1 MALSLSAPLF
11 IGLMVAVAV
20 GGLFLGYVW
29 QAVGAHRQR
38 RLVEEQAQQ
47 LLRNAEKEA
56 EHKVREAVL
65 EAKDSWYRMK
75 ARFDE
80 ETEAAKREMQ
90 RSERH
95 MAQRQASL
103 ERHTEEFEHKERKL
117 QQRRRQVA
125 EHEER
130 VVQQEHELKTLLDTQ
145 VQRLEQI
152 AHLTA
157 EEAQQQLMEQM
168 LTAARSQAAEQVRRL
183 EIEAKELA
191 QKRASFY
198 TSLAIQRF
206 AADHVVESSVS
217 VVTLPNEEMKGRI
230 IGREGRNIRAF
241 ETATG
246 IDLIIDDTPEAV
258 IISGFDPIRR
268 EVARLTLERLVADG
282 RIHPGRIEDMVCKI
296 RQEMDTILKEEG
308 EAAAFEVGIDDL
320 HHDIIKLL
328 GRLKYRTS
336 YSQNVL
342 QHVKETA
349 FLAGVMAAEL
359 GVDVALARRA
369 GLLHDIGK
377 AADHMTQGTHVQI
390 GQEIARKYHEPD
402 VVLNA
407 IGCHHEDEEP
417 RHVEAIL
424 VTAADTLSA
433 ARPGARREMLE
444 GYVKRLQ
451 KLEEIGGSFE
461 GVEKTYAIQAGREI
475 RIIVNPAKM
484 TDDEALFLAK
494 DVAKRIEQEMTYPGQ
509 VKITVLRE
517 TRATEFA
524 R

>member
-1 MALSLSAPLF
+1 MAMA
-11 IGLMVAVAV
+11 A
-20 GGLFLGYVW
+20 GGLLLGYILRSVL
-29 QAVGAHRQR
+29 ARRQLR
-38 RLVEEQAQQ
+38 IASDQAQHI
-47 LLRNAEKEA
+47 LREA
-56 EHKVREAVL
+56 ERATDNKVREAVL
-65 EAKDSWYRMK
+65 EAKDAWYRTK
-75 ARFDE
+75 E
-80 ETEAAKREMQ
+80 QETEAAKLELRRLEQKLVLRE
-90 RSERH
+90 EH
-95 MAQRQASL
+95 L
-103 ERHTEEFEHKERKL
+103 ERQIEHLDRQEQDL
-117 QQRRRQVA
+117 QRRNQHLA
-125 EHEER
+125 ER
-130 VVQQEHELKTLLDTQ
+130 VERFAEREKEVLALLDTQ
-145 VQRLEQI
+145 VRRLEQV
-152 AHLTA
+152 AGLTA
-157 EEAQQQLMEQM
+157 TEAKQQLMERM
-168 LTAARSQAAEQVRRL
+168 LSEARMDVAEKVRHL
-183 EIEAKELA
+183 EEEAKELA
-191 QKRASFY
+191 RKRASFY

-217 VVTLPNEEMKGRI
+217 VVALPSEEMKGRI

-246 IDLIIDDTPEAV
+246 VDLIIDDTPEAV

-268 EVARLTLERLVADG
+268 EIARLALERLLADS
-282 RIHPGRIEDMVCKI
+282 RIHPGRIEDMVEKVKK
-296 RQEMDTILKEEG
+296 EMVNTLQEEG

-320 HHDIIKLL
+320 HPDILGLL

-349 FLAGVMAAEL
+349 VLAGIMAAEL
-359 GVDVALARRA
+359 GADARLARRA

-390 GQEIARKYHEPD
+390 GQEIARKYNEPD

-417 RHVEAIL
+417 RYIEAVL
-424 VTAADTLSA
+424 VAAADALSA

-451 KLEEIGGSFE
+451 KLEEIGDSFE

-475 RIIVNPAKM
+475 RIIVNPERM
-484 TDDEALFLAK
+484 TDDQACLLAR
-494 DVAKRIEQEMTYPGQ
+494 DVAKRIEKEMVYPGQ
-509 VKITVLRE
+509 IKVIVLRE
-517 TRATEFA
+517 TRATEYA

>member
-1 MALSLSAPLF
+1 M
-11 IGLMVAVAV
+11 IIAVAA
-20 GGLFLGYVW
+20 GGVLFGYLL
-29 QAVGAHRQR
+29 QMMYGR
-38 RLVEEQAQQ
+38 RRVRDAEQQAQHI
-47 LLRNAEKEA
+47 LREAEKEA
-56 EHKVREAVL
+56 EHRVRKAELDAKEEEYRKKALIEEEMTAARL
-65 EAKDSWYRMK
+65 EI
-75 ARFDE
+75 
-80 ETEAAKREMQ
+80 
-90 RSERH
+90 
-95 MAQRQASL
+95 
-103 ERHTEEFEHKERKL
+103 
-117 QQRRRQVA
+117 
-125 EHEER
+125 
-130 VVQQEHELKTLLDTQ
+130 
-145 VQRLEQI
+145 QRLEQKLAVREENLERKNDFLERKEHDLQRRDQHVSQREGQCTEQEKELTTLLETQLRRLEQM
-152 AHLTA
+152 AHLSAA
-157 EEAQQQLMEQM
+157 EAKQQLVDRILAE
-168 LTAARSQAAEQVRRL
+168 ARVEATEKVRRL
-183 EIEAKELA
+183 EEEARELA

-217 VVTLPNEEMKGRI
+217 VVTLPGEEMKGRI

-241 ETATG
+241 EVATG
-246 IDLIIDDTPEAV
+246 VDLIIDDTPEAV

-268 EVARLTLERLVADG
+268 EIARLALERLLADG
-282 RIHPGRIEDMVCKI
+282 RIHPGRIEDVVEKVK
-296 RQEMDTILKEEG
+296 QEMATTLKEEG

-320 HHDIIKLL
+320 HPDLVRLL

-349 FLAGVMAAEL
+349 FLAGIMAAEL
-359 GVDVALARRA
+359 GADARLARRA

-417 RHVEAIL
+417 RYIEAIL
-424 VTAADTLSA
+424 VAAADALSA

-451 KLEEIGGSFE
+451 KLEEIGNSFE
-461 GVEKTYAIQAGREI
+461 GVAKTYAIQAGREI
-475 RIIVNPAKM
+475 RIIVNPDKL
-484 TDDEALFLAK
+484 TDDAAYFLAR
-494 DVAKRIEQEMTYPGQ
+494 DVAKRIEQEMVYPGQ
-509 VKITVLRE
+509 IKVMVLRE
-517 TRATEFA
+517 TRATEYA

>member
-1 MALSLSAPLF
+1 
-11 IGLMVAVAV
+11 V
-20 GGLFLGYVW
+20 
-29 QAVGAHRQR
+29 RQVLQEAKR
-38 RLVEEQAQQ
+38 
-47 LLRNAEKEA
+47 EA
-56 EHKVREAVL
+56 ESRIREALL
-65 EAKDSWYRMK
+65 EAKDSWYETK
-75 ARFDE
+75 ARLEQDADATKLELQRLEKKILLRE
-80 ETEAAKREMQ
+80 ENLDRKIE
-90 RSERH
+90 H
-95 MAQRQASL
+95 L
-103 ERHTEEFEHKERKL
+103 EEKEHAL
-117 QQRRRQVA
+117 QRRDHGLVER
-125 EHEER
+125 EELYVR
-130 VVQQEHELKTLLDTQ
+130 KEQELATLLVTH
-145 VQRLEQI
+145 RRTLEQI
-152 AHLTA
+152 AHMTA
-157 EEAQQQLMEQM
+157 AEAKQQLMDRM
-168 LTAARSQAAEQVRRL
+168 LTEARFEAAEKVRRI
-183 EIEAKELA
+183 EEEAKELA
-191 QKRASFY
+191 RKRASFY

-217 VVTLPNEEMKGRI
+217 VVTLPSEEMKGRI

-246 IDLIIDDTPEAV
+246 VDLIIDDTPEAV

-268 EVARLTLERLVADG
+268 EIARLALERLLADG
-282 RIHPGRIEDMVCKI
+282 RIHPGRIEDMVEKVKK
-296 RQEMDTILKEEG
+296 EMANTLKEEG

-320 HHDIIKLL
+320 HPEIIKLL

-349 FLAGVMAAEL
+349 YLAGIMAAEL
-359 GVDVALARRA
+359 GADERLARRA

-390 GQEIARKYHEPD
+390 GQEIARKYNEPD

-417 RHVEAIL
+417 RYIEAIL
-424 VTAADTLSA
+424 VAAADALSA

-451 KLEEIGGSFE
+451 KLEEIGDSFA

-475 RIIVNPAKM
+475 RIVVQPEQVGDA
-484 TDDEALFLAK
+484 EATMLAR
-494 DVAKRIEQEMTYPGQ
+494 DVAKRIEQEMVYPGQ
-509 VKITVLRE
+509 IKVTVLRE
-517 TRATEFA
+517 TRATDYA

>member
-1 MALSLSAPLF
+1 VSSSSPLLIIVLF
-11 IGLMVAVAV
+11 VVAGVGL
-20 GGLFLGYVW
+20 LLGYGLRVLL
-29 QAVGAHRQR
+29 VQR
-38 RLVEEQAQQ
+38 RRREAEDRAQRILQ
-47 LLRNAEKEA
+47 EAEREA
-56 EHKVREAVL
+56 EHRIREASL
-65 EAKDSWYRMK
+65 EAKDMWYRTK
-75 ARFDE
+75 AE
-80 ETEAAKREMQ
+80 LEQETEAT
-90 RSERH
+90 RH
-95 MAQRQASL
+95 ELQHL
-103 ERHTEEFEHKERKL
+103 ERKIIQREETLERRGEHLEQREQDL
-117 QQRRRQVA
+117 QQRDRRVSGRETDVGQKEA
-125 EHEER
+125 ELTT
-130 VVQQEHELKTLLDTQ
+130 VLTTQ
-145 VQRLEQI
+145 VHRLEQM
-152 AHLTA
+152 AHLSA
-157 EEAQQQLMEQM
+157 SEAREQLMERM
-168 LTAARSQAAEQVRRL
+168 LADARAQAAERVRRM
-183 EIEAKELA
+183 EEESKELA

-217 VVTLPNEEMKGRI
+217 VVTLPNDEMKGRI

-246 IDLIIDDTPEAV
+246 VDLIIDDTPEAV

-268 EVARLTLERLVADG
+268 EIARITLERLVADG
-282 RIHPGRIEDMVCKI
+282 RIHPGRIEDMVDKV
-296 RQEMDTILKEEG
+296 RREMDTMLKEEG

-320 HHDIIKLL
+320 HPDIIKML

-359 GVDVALARRA
+359 GVDAMMARRA

-377 AADHMTQGTHVQI
+377 SADHMTQGTHVQI
-390 GQEIARKYHEPD
+390 GQEIARKYGESD
-402 VVLNA
+402 VVINA

-417 RHVEAIL
+417 RHIEAIL
-424 VTAADTLSA
+424 VAAADALSA

-451 KLEEIGGSFE
+451 KLEEIGDSFE

-475 RIIVNPAKM
+475 RIVVDPAKLS
-484 TDDEALFLAK
+484 DDEAMFLAR
-494 DVAKRIEQEMTYPGQ
+494 DVAKRIEQEMVYPGQ
-509 VKITVLRE
+509 IKVTVLRE
-517 TRATEFA
+517 TRVTDFA

>member
-1 MALSLSAPLF
+1 LNLSGLLF
-11 IGLMVAVAV
+11 IGIIIVVAV
-20 GGLFLGYVW
+20 GGLLLGYLL
-29 QAVGAHRQR
+29 QAMYAR
-38 RLVEEQAQQ
+38 RRVRDAEHQAQHI
-47 LLRNAEKEA
+47 LREAEKEA
-56 EHKVREAVL
+56 EHRVREAVL
-65 EAKDSWYRMK
+65 EAKDSWYRTK
-75 ARFDE
+75 ALMEE
-80 ETEAAKREMQ
+80 ETAAAKLELQRLEQKLALREENLD
-90 RSERH
+90 RKNTLLDS
-95 MAQRQASL
+95 
-103 ERHTEEFEHKERKL
+103 KEQDL
-117 QQRRRQVA
+117 QRRDRQLT
-125 EHEER
+125 EREEQCTER
-130 VVQQEHELKTLLDTQ
+130 EQELTTLLDTQ
-145 VQRLEQI
+145 LRRLEHI

-157 EEAQQQLMEQM
+157 TEAKKQLVERMLAEARSEAAEKMRRCEEEA
-168 LTAARSQAAEQVRRL
+168 R
-183 EIEAKELA
+183 ELA

-217 VVTLPNEEMKGRI
+217 VVTLPSEEMKGRI

-246 IDLIIDDTPEAV
+246 VDLIIDDTPEAV

-268 EVARLTLERLVADG
+268 EIARLALESLLADG
-282 RIHPGRIEDMVCKI
+282 RIHPGRIEDIVEKVK
-296 RQEMDTILKEEG
+296 REMANTLKEEG

-320 HHDIIKLL
+320 HPDLVRLL

-349 FLAGVMAAEL
+349 FLAGMMAAEL
-359 GVDVALARRA
+359 GADARLARRA

-390 GQEIARKYHEPD
+390 GQEIARKYNEPD

-417 RHVEAIL
+417 RYIEAIL
-424 VTAADTLSA
+424 VAAADALSA

-451 KLEEIGGSFE
+451 KLEEIGNSFE
-461 GVEKTYAIQAGREI
+461 GVAKTYAIQAGREI
-475 RIIVNPAKM
+475 RIIVNPDKL
-484 TDDEALFLAK
+484 TDDAAYFLAR
-494 DVAKRIEQEMTYPGQ
+494 DVAKRIEQEMVYPGQ
-509 VKITVLRE
+509 IKVTVLRE
-517 TRATEFA
+517 TRATEYA

>member
-1 MALSLSAPLF
+1 MSIDGPLLIGLF
-11 IGLMVAVAV
+11 IVVAG
-20 GGLFLGYVW
+20 GGLLLGYGIRSAFARR
-29 QAVGAHRQR
+29 QQRGA
-38 RLVEEQAQQ
+38 EDQAQRI
-47 LLRNAEKEA
+47 LREA
-56 EHKVREAVL
+56 EREAETKVREAAI
-65 EAKDSWYRMK
+65 EAKDSWYRAK
-75 ARFDE
+75 ESFEQETE
-80 ETEAAKREMQ
+80 ETKRELQ
-90 RSERH
+90 RLEKKIT
-95 MAQRQASL
+95 QREAHL
-103 ERHTEEFEHKERKL
+103 ERKFEQLEQKERDL
-117 QQRRRQVA
+117 QQREQQIA
-125 EHEER
+125 THEGELHQR
-130 VVQQEHELKTLLDTQ
+130 AQELTTLVETQ
-145 VQRLEQI
+145 TRRLEQI
-152 AHLTA
+152 AHMTMA
-157 EEAQQQLMEQM
+157 EAQQQLMDRM
-168 LTAARSQAAEQVRRL
+168 LAEARAQVAERIRHL
-183 EIEAKELA
+183 EEEAKALA

-217 VVTLPNEEMKGRI
+217 VVTLPSEEMKGRI

-246 IDLIIDDTPEAV
+246 VDLIIDDTPEAV

-268 EVARLTLERLVADG
+268 EIARLTLERLIADG
-282 RIHPGRIEDMVCKI
+282 RIHPGRIEDMVEKVK
-296 RQEMDTILKEEG
+296 RDMDTMLKEEG

-320 HHDIIKLL
+320 HPDIIKLL

-349 FLAGVMAAEL
+349 FLAGVMAVEL
-359 GVDVALARRA
+359 GVDERLARRA

-390 GQEIARKYHEPD
+390 GQEIARKYNEPD
-402 VVLNA
+402 VVINA

-424 VTAADTLSA
+424 VAAADALSA

-451 KLEEIGGSFE
+451 KLEEIGDSFD

-475 RIIVNPAKM
+475 RIVVNPTKM
-484 TDDEALFLAK
+484 SDDEALFLAR
-494 DVAKRIEQEMTYPGQ
+494 DVAKRIEQEMVYPGQ
-509 VKITVLRE
+509 IKVTVLRE
-517 TRATEFA
+517 TRATDYA

>member
-1 MALSLSAPLF
+1 MSSSSPILIIVLLV
-11 IGLMVAVAV
+11 VAG
-20 GGLFLGYVW
+20 GGLLLGYGLRLIIG
-29 QAVGAHRQR
+29 QRQR
-38 RLVEEQAQQ
+38 REA
-47 LLRNAEKEA
+47 AEKAQHIIREAERQA

-65 EAKDSWYRMK
+65 EAKDAWYRTK
-75 ARFDE
+75 AELERDTE
-80 ETEAAKREMQ
+80 ETRRELQRLERKIMQ
-90 RSERH
+90 REE
-95 MAQRQASL
+95 SL
-103 ERHTEEFEHKERKL
+103 ERRGEHLDQREHDL
-117 QQRRRQVA
+117 QRRDRRLSAQEA
-125 EHEER
+125 E
-130 VVQQEHELKTLLDTQ
+130 
-145 VQRLEQI
+145 
-152 AHLTA
+152 A
-157 EEAQQQLMEQM
+157 AQQQEELATV
-168 LTAARSQAAEQVRRL
+168 LSAQVRRL
-183 EIEAKELA
+183 EQMAHMSASEAQAQLVERMLSEARAQAAERIRRLEDEAKELA

-217 VVTLPNEEMKGRI
+217 VVSLPNEEMKGRI

-246 IDLIIDDTPEAV
+246 VDLIIDDTPEAV

-268 EVARLTLERLVADG
+268 EIARLTLERLVADG
-282 RIHPGRIEDMVCKI
+282 RIHPGRIEDMVDKVKK
-296 RQEMDTILKEEG
+296 EMDTLLKEEG

-320 HHDIIKLL
+320 HPDIIKML
-328 GRLKYRTS
+328 GRLRYRTS

-349 FLAGVMAAEL
+349 FLAGIMAAEL
-359 GVDVALARRA
+359 GVDAMMARRA

-377 AADHMTQGTHVQI
+377 SADHMTQGTHVQI
-390 GQEIARKYHEPD
+390 GQEIARKYNESD
-402 VVLNA
+402 VVINA

-417 RHVEAIL
+417 RHIEAIL
-424 VTAADTLSA
+424 VAAADALSA

-451 KLEEIGGSFE
+451 KLEEIGDSFE

-475 RIIVNPAKM
+475 RLIVDPAKLS
-484 TDDEALFLAK
+484 DDAALFLAR
-494 DVAKRIEQEMTYPGQ
+494 DVAKRIEQEMVYPGQ
-509 VKITVLRE
+509 IKVTVLRE

>member
-1 MALSLSAPLF
+1 MNLSGPLLVWIIIAMAA
-11 IGLMVAVAV
+11 
-20 GGLFLGYVW
+20 GGLLLGYILR
-29 QAVGAHRQR
+29 AVLARRQ
-38 RLVEEQAQQ
+38 LHTASDQAQH
-47 LLRNAEKEA
+47 LLREA
-56 EHKVREAVL
+56 ERETENKVREAVL
-65 EAKDSWYRMK
+65 EAKDSWYRTK
-75 ARFDE
+75 EQEA
-80 ETEAAKREMQ
+80 EAAKLELQRLEQKIVLRE
-90 RSERH
+90 EH
-95 MAQRQASL
+95 L
-103 ERHTEEFEHKERKL
+103 ERQIEHLDRKE
-117 QQRRRQVA
+117 QDGQRRDRHLV
-125 EHEER
+125 EREER
-130 VVQQEHELKTLLDTQ
+130 FAEREKEVLVLLDTQ
-145 VQRLEQI
+145 VRRLEQV
-152 AHLTA
+152 AGLTA
-157 EEAQQQLMEQM
+157 TEAKQQLMERM
-168 LTAARSQAAEQVRRL
+168 LSEARMDVAEKVRHL
-183 EIEAKELA
+183 EEEAKELA
-191 QKRASFY
+191 RKRASFY

-217 VVTLPNEEMKGRI
+217 VVALPSEEMKGRI

-246 IDLIIDDTPEAV
+246 VDLIIDDTPEAV

-268 EVARLTLERLVADG
+268 EIARLSLERLLADG
-282 RIHPGRIEDMVCKI
+282 RIHPGRIEDMVEKVKK
-296 RQEMDTILKEEG
+296 EMANTLQEEG

-320 HHDIIKLL
+320 HPDILRLL

-349 FLAGVMAAEL
+349 VLAGIMAAEL
-359 GVDVALARRA
+359 GADARLARRA

-390 GQEIARKYHEPD
+390 GQEIARKYNEPD

-417 RHVEAIL
+417 RYIEAVL
-424 VTAADTLSA
+424 VAAADALSA

-451 KLEEIGGSFE
+451 KLEEIGDSFE

-475 RIIVNPAKM
+475 RIIVNPERT
-484 TDDEALFLAK
+484 TDDQACLLAR
-494 DVAKRIEQEMTYPGQ
+494 DVAKRIEKEMVYPGQ
-509 VKITVLRE
+509 IKVIVLRE
-517 TRATEFA
+517 TRATEYA